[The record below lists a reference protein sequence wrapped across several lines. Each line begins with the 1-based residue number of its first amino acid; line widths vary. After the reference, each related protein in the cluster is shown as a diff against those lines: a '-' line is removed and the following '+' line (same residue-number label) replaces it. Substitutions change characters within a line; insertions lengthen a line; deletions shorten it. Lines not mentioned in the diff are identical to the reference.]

1 VATIAL
7 VSAVIVSRIRVCATP
22 SSVFRR
28 SLRLSPAV
36 AEDKSRFRRRVVCSI
51 IAPTAANSAPLSR
64 NRVRVDTPHLGGN
77 HPRPA
82 TDHGAG
88 TAVIVPYGAGNATIS
103 PMPSG
108 LLAVP
113 SGS

>member
-1 VATIAL
+1 
-7 VSAVIVSRIRVCATP
+7 
-22 SSVFRR
+22 
-28 SLRLSPAV
+28 
-36 AEDKSRFRRRVVCSI
+36 VCSI

-64 NRVRVDTPHLGGN
+64 NRVRVDTPTSE
-77 HPRPA
+77 A
-82 TDHGAG
+82 TTRVRRRTTGAG